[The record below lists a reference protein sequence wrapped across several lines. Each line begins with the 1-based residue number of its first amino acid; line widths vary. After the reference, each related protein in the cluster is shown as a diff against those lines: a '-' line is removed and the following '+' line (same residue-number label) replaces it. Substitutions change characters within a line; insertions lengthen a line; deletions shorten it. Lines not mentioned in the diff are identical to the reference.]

1 MYFIVLSKFRRGASK
16 EATSAT
22 DKVIKNQPKGVKV
35 LQAYWTLGRY
45 DSVFVLEAPNEK
57 AVMSV
62 LLGFGDSLA
71 TETLVAIPRTEA
83 LKLVK

>member
-16 EATSAT
+16 EATSKT
-22 DKVIKNQPKGVKV
+22 DKIIKDKPQGVKV

-45 DSVFVLEAPNEK
+45 DSVFIIEAPNEK
-57 AVMSV
+57 AAMSV

-71 TETLVAIPRTEA
+71 TETLIAIPRDQA
-83 LKLVK
+83 LKLIK